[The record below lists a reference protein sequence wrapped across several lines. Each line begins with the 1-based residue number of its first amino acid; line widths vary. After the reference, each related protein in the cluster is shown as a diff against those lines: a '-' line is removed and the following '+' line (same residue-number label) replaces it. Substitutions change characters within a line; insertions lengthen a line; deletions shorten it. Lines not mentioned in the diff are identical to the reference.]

1 MRFNLWPLNIYQ
13 AIYTVLEWQVHLN
26 LLIENAS
33 VANED
38 HTLETLLDADVAPQS
53 DETYLKEKQ

>member
-1 MRFNLWPLNIYQ
+1 MRFNLWPLNICQ

-53 DETYLKEKQ
+53 DETYLKEKR